1 MSLNGKILYCA
12 FYKLITKCLIF
23 PGGSDSKTKVKE
35 NLKGKNCVVLNTFYT
50 VLDHY
55 ST

>member
-12 FYKLITKCLIF
+12 FCKLITKRLIF

-35 NLKGKNCVVLNTFYT
+35 NVKGKNCVVLSAVYT
-50 VLDHY
+50 VLDYY